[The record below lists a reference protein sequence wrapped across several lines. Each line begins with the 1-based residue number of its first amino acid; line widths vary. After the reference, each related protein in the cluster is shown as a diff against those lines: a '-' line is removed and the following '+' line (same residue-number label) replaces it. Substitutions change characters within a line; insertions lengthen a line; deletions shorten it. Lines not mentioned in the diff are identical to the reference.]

1 MTRKPEG
8 WPCSVVMCLTTS
20 EYTVTGSGP
29 PEQAAPAR
37 RVSARVEARITGQ
50 SSTRRGAPGRYTWA
64 VPRRGTSP
72 PSSRG
77 PGYRPFKAATRVRIP
92 LGARNRI
99 AGPVEQSG
107 RARHPV
113 KVEVAGSNPVRPA
126 PAPGRRRSGEV
137 AQLAEHAAENR
148 GVGGSNPSLATALTW
163 VNVPR
168 LTDRFDLL
176 GHDAGPP
183 RRPVPEGGRPHALV
197 TTEPRGRSSARRQL
211 LARRARGEHRCGL
224 DPRLGAGRARPR
236 RPVGRS
242 RRSAR
247 PDAPGVREPQGDPR
261 GQRRLVRRC
270 GQDHDLPHHARRPRR
285 DAGGPGRVPARGAAG
300 EHRGPDLGPR
310 AARGADRGGRDRGGA
325 AMTTVA
331 VLGLGAMGRAI
342 AASHRSFPEAPLAQ
356 AEEPINDRKRSASGR
371 RGNRPPTPRLTSI
384 TPRVL

>member
-29 PEQAAPAR
+29 PEQAAPASR
-37 RVSARVEARITGQ
+37 ASARVEALITGE
-50 SSTRRGAPGRYTWA
+50 SSTRRGARGRYTWA

-126 PAPGRRRSGEV
+126 PAPGRRRSGETRV
-137 AQLAEHAAENR
+137 RPAA
-148 GVGGSNPSLATALTW
+148 
-163 VNVPR
+163 
-168 LTDRFDLL
+168 
-176 GHDAGPP
+176 
-183 RRPVPEGGRPHALV
+183 PVPEGGRPHALV

-270 GQDHDLPHHARRPRR
+270 GQDHDLPHDARRPRR
-285 DAGGPGRVPARGAAG
+285 DARGPGRVPARGATG

-356 AEEPINDRKRSASGR
+356 AEEPINDRSRSASGR
-371 RGNRPPTPRLTSI
+371 RGNRPPTPTLTSI